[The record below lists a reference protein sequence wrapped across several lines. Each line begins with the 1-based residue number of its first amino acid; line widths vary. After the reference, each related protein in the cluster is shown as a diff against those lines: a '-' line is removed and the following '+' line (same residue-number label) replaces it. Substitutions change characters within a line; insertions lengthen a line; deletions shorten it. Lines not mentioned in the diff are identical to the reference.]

1 MGVVI
6 SKPAINLREQ
16 LTELKAQQGY
26 EEQQFHFDNLVTNG
40 TFDTDTT
47 GWTDATDGRS
57 TASLASNK
65 MRITNDVSGYGYAY
79 QTISL
84 EVGKTYTASWDVSAP
99 GTLYSTRVFWGNA
112 EGTITKGDGST
123 AAAVTGTQSVT
134 FVAEVETI
142 YFHVQIFVTS
152 FGPTIQMDFDNI
164 SVYEVDPADD
174 KVIHTMPKGW
184 KPLHVFE
191 DGALQR
197 EGSAYD
203 YTVEYD
209 GFNYIVKE
217 TVAPVAPYSTT
228 VIGVRA

>member
-1 MGVVI
+1 MTVTI
-6 SKPAINLREQ
+6 SKPAINIREQ

-26 EEQQFHFDNLVTNG
+26 EERQFYFDGLVTNG
-40 TFDTDTT
+40 TFDADTDWTKVQTT
-47 GWTDATDGRS
+47 ISGGQATITDGS
-57 TASLASNK
+57 SNGSLRQNCGL
-65 MRITNDVSGYGYAY
+65 VSGKVYNLQYE
-79 QTISL
+79 L
-84 EVGKTYTASWDVSAP
+84 VSKDTGAIVFLSNADNNSAL
-99 GTLYSTRVFWGNA
+99 GTLLFPFGSASTGIYNQTF
-112 EGTITKGDGST
+112 TSTGSW
-123 AAAVTGTQSVT
+123 VNFVCGGSDNGSVT
-134 FVAEVETI
+134 I
-142 YFHVQIFVTS
+142 
-152 FGPTIQMDFDNI
+152 DNI
-164 SVYEVDPADD
+164 SVYEVDPNDSN

-209 GFNYIVKE
+209 GFNYVVKE

>member
-26 EEQQFHFDNLVTNG
+26 EERQFWFDGLVDTANDAASWTAYGTNTVADVG
-40 TFDTDTT
+40 DAVEVTYVDNANGAYVRLRENGGLSTD
-47 GWTDATDGRS
+47 
-57 TASLASNK
+57 L
-65 MRITNDVSGYGYAY
+65 V
-79 QTISL
+79 
-84 EVGKTYTASWDVSAP
+84 VGKTYQVNLEVKVNSGIYGVRIYNGSSYEVADSPLTNTTYVAKS
-99 GTLYSTRVFWGNA
+99 Y
-112 EGTITKGDGST
+112 TITPTS
-123 AAAVTGTQSVT
+123 ATGAFLDFSNLSSG
-134 FVAEVETI
+134 EVVSI
-142 YFHVQIFVTS
+142 R
-152 FGPTIQMDFDNI
+152 NI
-164 SVYEVDPADD
+164 SVYEADPSDN
-174 KVIHTMPKGW
+174 KTIHTMPKGW

-209 GFNYIVKE
+209 GFNYVIKE

>member
-6 SKPAINLREQ
+6 SKPAINIREQ
-16 LTELKAQQGY
+16 LTELKATQGY
-26 EEQQFHFDNLVTNG
+26 EERQFHFDGLVTNG
-40 TFDTDTT
+40 TFDTDTS
-47 GWTDATDGRS
+47 GWSAQNSATLSAAGAELTVTNGATAFGYASQAITTEIGRVYTFS
-57 TASLASNK
+57 VDVT
-65 MRITNDVSGYGYAY
+65 DVSSSGGGGARIRIG
-79 QTISL
+79 TSL
-84 EVGKTYTASWDVSAP
+84 G
-99 GTLYSTRVFWGNA
+99 G
-112 EGTITKGDGST
+112 GTITEIQQTT
-123 AAAVTGTQSVT
+123 AATVTHTFTAETTTTYLRVGLWLQVSGSSV
-134 FVAEVETI
+134 
-142 YFHVQIFVTS
+142 S
-152 FGPTIQMDFDNI
+152 FDNI
-164 SVYEVDPADD
+164 SVYEVDPNDSN

>member
-6 SKPAINLREQ
+6 SKPAINIREQ

-26 EEQQFHFDNLVTNG
+26 EERQFHFDDLVTNG
-40 TFDTDTT
+40 TFDTDVS
-47 GWTDATDGRS
+47 GWTLTSAGS
-57 TASLASNK
+57 SQSVVSGKL
-65 MRITNDVSGYGYAY
+65 RITIGGGESNARSS
-79 QTISL
+79 QTITT
-84 EVGKTYTASWDVSAP
+84 VIGKVYVYSVDAFQETSSVNP
-99 GTLYSTRVFWGNA
+99 QFKIGTTLGGSQILTIDCGPA
-112 EGTITKGDGST
+112 DGTF
-123 AAAVTGTQSVT
+123 TGT
-134 FVAEVETI
+134 FVATTTTTYVT
-142 YFHVQIFVTS
+142 VQNNGGGDGAYV
-152 FGPTIQMDFDNI
+152 DFDNV
-164 SVYEVDPADD
+164 SVYTSDGTDVAF
-174 KVIHTMPKGW
+174 TMPKGW

-217 TVAPVAPYSTT
+217 TVAPVASSSTT

>member
-16 LTELKAQQGY
+16 LTELKATQGY
-26 EEQQFHFDNLVTNG
+26 EERQFHFDNLVTNG
-40 TFDTDTT
+40 TFDTDVSGWTTT
-47 GWTDATDGRS
+47 GAAS
-57 TASLASNK
+57 ASVTA
-65 MRITNDVSGYGYAY
+65 G
-79 QTISL
+79 
-84 EVGKTYTASWDVSAP
+84 EVTVT
-99 GTLYSTRVFWGNA
+99 
-112 EGTITKGDGST
+112 GDGAFDDRIQQNIATVIGQAYVVT
-123 AAAVTGTQSVT
+123 AVARAGTVPARVSVRASPTGTELAAQTVSSTSNTNVTLT
-134 FVAEVETI
+134 FVATTASVNVDLLVWSSSAGDAV
-142 YFHVQIFVTS
+142 Y
-152 FGPTIQMDFDNI
+152 DDI
-164 SVYEVDPADD
+164 SVYEIDPVDN

>member
-6 SKPAINLREQ
+6 SKPAINIREQ

-26 EEQQFHFDNLVTNG
+26 EERQFHFDNLVTNG

-47 GWTDATDGRS
+47 GWAPAVATLSVVSNRLRVTNTGAGYGLAYQSFTTVVGKVYVVSVEFTAGTAATGKFGIGTTATGEEIGATALDATS
-57 TASLASNK
+57 TKTLTFTATSTTTW
-65 MRITNDVSGYGYAY
+65 IDVVIQNAGTSTYA
-79 QTISL
+79 
-84 EVGKTYTASWDVSAP
+84 
-99 GTLYSTRVFWGNA
+99 
-112 EGTITKGDGST
+112 
-123 AAAVTGTQSVT
+123 
-134 FVAEVETI
+134 
-142 YFHVQIFVTS
+142 
-152 FGPTIQMDFDNI
+152 DFDNI
-164 SVYEVDPADD
+164 SVYEADPVDD

-209 GFNYIVKE
+209 GFNYIIKE

>member
-6 SKPAINLREQ
+6 SKPAINIREQ
-16 LTELKAQQGY
+16 LTELKATQGY
-26 EEQQFHFDNLVTNG
+26 EERQFHFDNLVTNG
-40 TFDTDTT
+40 TFDTDTDWTKGT
-47 GWTDATDGRS
+47 GWTINTTTNVAECDGTQTANTDLSQALSGIQAGRVYRVSTQLTLSAGIFRFAFFDGANSVSPDFNSSGDA
-57 TASLASNK
+57 
-65 MRITNDVSGYGYAY
+65 VYY
-79 QTISL
+79 
-84 EVGKTYTASWDVSAP
+84 YTAARDTVSVA
-99 GTLYSTRVFWGNA
+99 GRG
-112 EGTITKGDGST
+112 T
-123 AAAVTGTQSVT
+123 AA
-134 FVAEVETI
+134 FVGSI
-142 YFHVQIFVTS
+142 
-152 FGPTIQMDFDNI
+152 DNFSI
-164 SVYEVDPADD
+164 YEVDPSDN

>member
-6 SKPAINLREQ
+6 SKPAINIREQ

-26 EEQQFHFDNLVTNG
+26 EERQFHFDNLVTNG
-40 TFDTDTT
+40 TFDTDTDWTKGT
-47 GWTDATDGRS
+47 GWTISGGTAIHAAGSATLLTQSISMTLGKVYQATCDVVACSGGSGSIQFRGGGTTTAANIDATD
-57 TASLASNK
+57 
-65 MRITNDVSGYGYAY
+65 
-79 QTISL
+79 
-84 EVGKTYTASWDVSAP
+84 VGSSVQVTYV
-99 GTLYSTRVFWGNA
+99 A
-112 EGTITKGDGST
+112 EGNTQVGVNAGS
-123 AAAVTGTQSVT
+123 GTDLTV
-134 FVAEVETI
+134 
-142 YFHVQIFVTS
+142 
-152 FGPTIQMDFDNI
+152 DNI

>member
-6 SKPAINLREQ
+6 SKPAINIREQ

-26 EEQQFHFDNLVTNG
+26 EERQFHFDGLVTNG
-40 TFDTDTT
+40 TFDTDTS
-47 GWTDATDGRS
+47 GWTDDSNAGGAIAWN
-57 TASLASNK
+57 ASGHLDLIYTSGTVRASQ
-65 MRITNDVSGYGYAY
+65 D
-79 QTISL
+79 ISL
-84 EVGKTYTASWDVSAP
+84 SQGEAYAIQFEVITAPVSSGFYIDGANVANFVSLGVGSHTVYYTSTTTGSVSLQA
-99 GTLYSTRVFWGNA
+99 RVFA
-112 EGTITKGDGST
+112 AGTVSI
-123 AAAVTGTQSVT
+123 
-134 FVAEVETI
+134 
-142 YFHVQIFVTS
+142 
-152 FGPTIQMDFDNI
+152 DNI
-164 SVYEVDPADD
+164 SVYEVDPSDN
-174 KVIHTMPKGW
+174 KTIHTMPKGW

-191 DGALQR
+191 SGALQR

>member
-1 MGVVI
+1 MTVTI
-6 SKPAINLREQ
+6 SKPAVNIREQ

-26 EEQQFHFDNLVTNG
+26 EERQFHFDGLVTNG
-40 TFDTDTT
+40 TFDTDTDWTKGT
-47 GWTDATDGRS
+47 GWTINTTTGVASHAATGAGYLDQTLS
-57 TASLASNK
+57 T
-65 MRITNDVSGYGYAY
+65 ITGQTYVLTYDV
-79 QTISL
+79 
-84 EVGKTYTASWDVSAP
+84 TYTSGPGSFQPLIGGTAGTAIAS
-99 GTLYSTRVFWGNA
+99 
-112 EGTITKGDGST
+112 
-123 AAAVTGTQSVT
+123 TGTYSET
-134 FVAEVETI
+134 FVATGVSTLFRMYAGASVVGSI
-142 YFHVQIFVTS
+142 
-152 FGPTIQMDFDNI
+152 DNV
-164 SVYEVDPADD
+164 SVYEVDPNDSN

>member
-26 EEQQFHFDNLVTNG
+26 EQKQFHFDNLVTNG
-40 TFDTDTT
+40 TFDTDTDWT
-47 GWTDATDGRS
+47 FVSFGWTINTATGRAEHSGASFGNLTPSVNVGLKAGRKYEASINVLAKDG
-57 TASLASNK
+57 
-65 MRITNDVSGYGYAY
+65 G
-79 QTISL
+79 
-84 EVGKTYTASWDVSAP
+84 
-99 GTLYSTRVFWGNA
+99 
-112 EGTITKGDGST
+112 
-123 AAAVTGTQSVT
+123 
-134 FVAEVETI
+134 TI
-142 YFHVQIFVTS
+142 YFYWDNTAQFQSINTAGVT
-152 FGPTIQMDFDNI
+152 TIQFVPAVDNSNIAIGTGVDNVEIDNI
-164 SVYEVDPADD
+164 SVYEIDPADN

>member
-6 SKPAINLREQ
+6 SKPAINLREK

-26 EEQQFHFDNLVTNG
+26 EERQFHFDNLVTNG
-40 TFDTDTT
+40 TFDTDVS
-47 GWTDATDGRS
+47 GW
-57 TASLASNK
+57 TASLATLSVVSNK
-65 MRITNDVSGYGYAY
+65 LRITNSGANYGYAW
-79 QTISL
+79 QSL
-84 EVGKTYTASWDVSAP
+84 TTEVGKTYVYSLDYTVGTSSTASMRV
-99 GTLYSTRVFWGNA
+99 GTSQGGSQLGNITLSSSGPHSITFTATTTTSYILVLNLSPADGLYTD
-112 EGTITKGDGST
+112 I
-123 AAAVTGTQSVT
+123 
-134 FVAEVETI
+134 
-142 YFHVQIFVTS
+142 
-152 FGPTIQMDFDNI
+152 DNV
-164 SVYEVDPADD
+164 SVYEVDPNDSN

>member
-26 EEQQFHFDNLVTNG
+26 EERQFHFDNLVTNG
-40 TFDTDTT
+40 TFDTDTD
-47 GWTDATDGRS
+47 W
-57 TASLASNK
+57 
-65 MRITNDVSGYGYAY
+65 
-79 QTISL
+79 
-84 EVGKTYTASWDVSAP
+84 
-99 GTLYSTRVFWGNA
+99 
-112 EGTITKGDGST
+112 
-123 AAAVTGTQSVT
+123 T
-134 FVAEVETI
+134 FVNSGWSINTTTGRAEHSGAIFGNLTPAVNVGLKAGRKYEASINVLAKDVGSIFFYWDNVAQFQSTSTTGVTTFQFVPAVDNSNISIGTGIDNVEI
-142 YFHVQIFVTS
+142 
-152 FGPTIQMDFDNI
+152 DNV
-164 SVYEVDPADD
+164 SVYEIDPADD

>member
-1 MGVVI
+1 VSVRASPTG
-6 SKPAINLREQ
+6 
-16 LTELKAQQGY
+16 TELAAQTVSSTS
-26 EEQQFHFDNLVTNG
+26 NTNVT
-40 TFDTDTT
+40 
-47 GWTDATDGRS
+47 
-57 TASLASNK
+57 L
-65 MRITNDVSGYGYAY
+65 
-79 QTISL
+79 
-84 EVGKTYTASWDVSAP
+84 
-99 GTLYSTRVFWGNA
+99 
-112 EGTITKGDGST
+112 
-123 AAAVTGTQSVT
+123 T
-134 FVAEVETI
+134 FVATTASVNVDLLVWSSSAGDAV
-142 YFHVQIFVTS
+142 Y
-152 FGPTIQMDFDNI
+152 DNI
-164 SVYEVDPADD
+164 SVYEVDPVDD

>member
-26 EEQQFHFDNLVTNG
+26 EERQFHFDNLVTNG
-40 TFDTDTT
+40 TFDTDTDWTKGT
-47 GWTDATDGRS
+47 GWTINTTTGR
-57 TASLASNK
+57 AEH
-65 MRITNDVSGYGYAY
+65 SG
-79 QTISL
+79 
-84 EVGKTYTASWDVSAP
+84 
-99 GTLYSTRVFWGNA
+99 
-112 EGTITKGDGST
+112 
-123 AAAVTGTQSVT
+123 
-134 FVAEVETI
+134 
-142 YFHVQIFVTS
+142 TS
-152 FGPTIQMDFDNI
+152 FGNLTPTVSVGLMAGRKYEATINVVAKDAGSIFFYWDNTAQYQSTLTTGVTTFQFVPAVDNSNI
-164 SVYEVDPADD
+164 SVGTGIDNVEIDNVSVYEIDPADD

>member
-6 SKPAINLREQ
+6 SKPAINIREQ

-26 EEQQFHFDNLVTNG
+26 EEQQFHFDGLVTNG
-40 TFDTDTT
+40 TFDTDTS
-47 GWTDATDGRS
+47 GWTAGNGATLSVVSG
-57 TASLASNK
+57 AL
-65 MRITNDVSGYGYAY
+65 RITNDGSTTFPFAV
-79 QTISL
+79 QTITT
-84 EVGKTYTASWDVSAP
+84 VPGQTYVVSATAVTTAYNWYIEAAS
-99 GTLYSTRVFWGNA
+99 GTTSASASNTTATKSLTFTAGNA
-112 EGTITKGDGST
+112 STTLKIVHRGSSST
-123 AAAVTGTQSVT
+123 TQ
-134 FVAEVETI
+134 
-142 YFHVQIFVTS
+142 
-152 FGPTIQMDFDNI
+152 DFDNI
-164 SVYEVDPADD
+164 SVYEIDPADN

>member
-6 SKPAINLREQ
+6 SKPAINIREQ

-26 EEQQFHFDNLVTNG
+26 EERQFHFDNLVING
-40 TFDTDTT
+40 TFDTDTS
-47 GWTDATDGRS
+47 GWSVS
-57 TASLASNK
+57 TYTNGSISFNSGAL
-65 MRITNDVSGYGYAY
+65 RITTDTGTNGRALSSPFNTTIGQWYVVEVEGISRTSGTYR
-79 QTISL
+79 L
-84 EVGKTYTASWDVSAP
+84 EVRSGVNSADTWGSGTVS
-99 GTLYSTRVFWGNA
+99 RVFQAVQATTFIELYAIGGAGIYA
-112 EGTITKGDGST
+112 E
-123 AAAVTGTQSVT
+123 
-134 FVAEVETI
+134 
-142 YFHVQIFVTS
+142 Y
-152 FGPTIQMDFDNI
+152 DNV

-174 KVIHTMPKGW
+174 KVIHTIPKGW

-191 DGALQR
+191 DGVLQR